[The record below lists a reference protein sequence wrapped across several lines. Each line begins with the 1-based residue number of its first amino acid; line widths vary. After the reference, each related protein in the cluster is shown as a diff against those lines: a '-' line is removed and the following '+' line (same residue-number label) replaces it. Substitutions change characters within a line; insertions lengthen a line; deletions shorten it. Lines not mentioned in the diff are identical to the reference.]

1 MQNRS
6 HAYLVRIRFAHGASG
21 DDAILCHLGTKRVGA
36 HDWNGNLPL
45 IKHNC
50 TSGRTHV
57 SKGGV
62 SHEVSDSYLRHSSDD
77 SREEGVSLDPELVDC
92 LVVYMIFDN

>member
-1 MQNRS
+1 MVTQYYATWALNVS
-6 HAYLVRIRFAHGASG
+6 VRMTGMGIP
-21 DDAILCHLGTKRVGA
+21 
-36 HDWNGNLPL
+36 GNLPL